1 MKLNLQAR
9 ESSGDHHVPSSL
21 YWQSR
26 FFSLTEHLWKR
37 LADIESAVLADE
49 IENRPINA
57 PVYVCGLPRS
67 GTTIITEMLNAH
79 EQLSCH
85 RYSDFPNVYTPYWRN
100 WLLQRSRF
108 RDAPVVERA
117 HKDGLQVNQ
126 DSPEAVEE
134 ILWRYFFSEIHNP
147 ELDQRL
153 DLNTDNPAF
162 EQFYREHIAKLLLVR
177 DAQRYLA
184 KGNYNVHR
192 IGYIRK
198 IFPDAQFLVPIRHPV
213 NHIVSLYKQHKLF
226 LQLQQQD
233 PRTARQL
240 AMTGHYE
247 FGPQR
252 RCPHLGD
259 NRISAQIT
267 AYWSQGSELQG
278 WALLWRQVYAQVKQ
292 YLEDPQLKDQ
302 VMWLRYEDLCS
313 QPNNTI
319 GAILKHCDLPSESFA
334 AERDHYQT
342 ILKAPDYYSFELDD
356 SILSEIWDTVGPIAE
371 WFGYTAPE

>member
-1 MKLNLQAR
+1 MKLNLHGR
-9 ESSGDHHVPSSL
+9 DSSVGQRVPSVL

-26 FFSLTEHLWKR
+26 FFSLTQPLWKR

-49 IENRPINA
+49 IDNRPIKA

-79 EQLSCH
+79 EQLTCH

-100 WLLQRSRF
+100 WLLQRSHF
-108 RDAPVVERA
+108 TTMAAVERA
-117 HKDGLQVNQ
+117 HKDGLWVTQ

-134 ILWRYFFSEIHNP
+134 VLWRYFFPEIHNP

-153 DLNTDNPAF
+153 DLRTNNPAF
-162 EQFYREHIAKLLLVR
+162 ERFYREHIAKLLLIR

-192 IGYIRK
+192 IGYIQK
-198 IFPDAQFLVPIRHPV
+198 LFSDARFLVPIRHPV
-213 NHIVSLYKQHKLF
+213 NHILSLHKQHNLF
-226 LQLQQQD
+226 LQSQQQD

-240 AMTGHYE
+240 TMTGHYE

-259 NRISAQIT
+259 NSISEEIS

-278 WALLWRQVYAQVKQ
+278 WALLWRQVYAQVKR
-292 YLEDPQLKDQ
+292 YMEDPQLKQ
-302 VMWLRYEDLCS
+302 QIMWLRYEDLCLH
-313 QPNNTI
+313 PNSTI
-319 GAILKHCDLPSESFA
+319 AAILKHCDLPSESFA
-334 AERDHYQT
+334 ADRDHYQT

-356 SILSEIWDTVGPIAE
+356 SIADEIWDTVAPIAE
-371 WFGYTAPE
+371 WFGYTGPE